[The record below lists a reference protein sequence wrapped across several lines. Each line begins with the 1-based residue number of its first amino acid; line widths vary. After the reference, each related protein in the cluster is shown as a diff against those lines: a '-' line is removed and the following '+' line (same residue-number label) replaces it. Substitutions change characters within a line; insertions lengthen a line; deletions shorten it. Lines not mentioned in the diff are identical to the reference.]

1 MLLISILIVFQIQL
15 IGLNAFKLDRWSG
28 RLQIQVSPFL
38 LVKNLP
44 NETNHLIFILQRK
57 IFSMTADSEPPNKRK
72 GSISGSS
79 TSIPEDQVSRT
90 KSKMGRPQ
98 RKLTYSKIDADAP
111 GRVSVYCVGSEIDL
125 NALRAHVFRRGF
137 GSNQMKSSGDHSMPE
152 LTLTRKTGEDDLD
165 DEVLHVSNVPLFFS
179 SGESQIE
186 SLSNMLDHREEDKA
200 WSRPNSAPPI
210 LVSMQV

>member
-1 MLLISILIVFQIQL
+1 
-15 IGLNAFKLDRWSG
+15 
-28 RLQIQVSPFL
+28 
-38 LVKNLP
+38 
-44 NETNHLIFILQRK
+44 
-57 IFSMTADSEPPNKRK
+57 MTADSEPSINKRK

-79 TSIPEDQVSRT
+79 NSIPEDQVSRT

-111 GRVSVYCVGSEIDL
+111 GRVSVYCVGTAIDL

-137 GSNQMKSSGDHSMPE
+137 GSNQMKSIGDHSTPE

-200 WSRPNSAPPI
+200 WSRPNNASPI
-210 LVSMQV
+210 LVTMQVKLLFYDCDSLIAIHNLTLDGEEQ